1 MKSLEELRKIK
12 ERALER
18 RKMAGEGARARII
31 VAMGTT
37 GIAAGAR
44 DTMTAIL
51 SELEK
56 QNIAD
61 VIVTQTGGSGMGT
74 YEPVVQVQVGEG
86 AVVTYRNV
94 DAARVPVL
102 IEKHV
107 LGGNPVAEWVV
118 KSGA

>member
-1 MKSLEELRKIK
+1 MKNLAELRKIK

-18 RKMAGEGARARII
+18 RKMAGEGARARIV

-56 QNIAD
+56 RNIAD
-61 VIVTQTGGSGMGT
+61 VIVTQTGGSGMGAR
-74 YEPVVQVQVGEG
+74 EPVVQVQVGDG
-86 AVVTYRNV
+86 APVTYGNV
-94 DAARVPVL
+94 DAIRVPVL

-107 LGGNPVAEWVV
+107 LGGEPVTEWVV

>member
-1 MKSLEELRKIK
+1 MKSLAELRKIK

-18 RKMAGEGARARII
+18 RKMAGEGARARIV

-44 DTMTAIL
+44 DTMTAML

-56 QNIAD
+56 RDITD
-61 VIVTQTGGSGMGT
+61 VIVTQTGGSGMGAR
-74 YEPVVQVQVGEG
+74 EPVVRVQVGSE
-86 AVVTYRNV
+86 APVTYGNI

-107 LGGNPVAEWVV
+107 LGGEPVVEWVV